1 MNPVIAM
8 LIGVVVMMVLV
19 ICTRMHAFPSL
30 IISAILIA
38 VLSGNYLLVGT
49 GNEGGNLLSVA
60 ISTVTGG
67 FGGTMTSIALPSAL
81 VASWVSRKSGAAKRM
96 AITILKLVGVK
107 RADVVLG
114 LTGFVVSIPV
124 FCDSGFVILSS
135 LAKEFSRLTK
145 KSMVGLGGI
154 LGMGLYITHFM
165 VPPTP
170 GPLAVVSTFQN
181 EGINIDLGMF
191 IIAGLLFSIPLFIF
205 SVFLLRWFGN
215 KYPQFVVP
223 YEIDRSKYTEAQ
235 LKVLDKIDAKIKA
248 GKELENED
256 FTELLSTE
264 KLPSAGLSF
273 TILLLPVFLILANTL
288 VSQTAFK
295 ATLVGEII
303 TFLGNPVIALFIS
316 LCLGAFLL
324 AKDLDNKTVVGMMND
339 ALRDAGPI
347 VMITAG
353 GGALGAVVKATGAAG
368 MMANG
373 IVALG
378 IPGILVPL
386 LIGTIMRFPQ
396 GSGTTAMIT
405 GSAIIAPMLVTLGI
419 NPYLAGLAVC
429 LTAMCPSFLNDS
441 YFHVVTSFSGM
452 DIKTSLKTWTIGSIL
467 VPVFGSVIICILS
480 LFIHNLS
487 FCGIAVLFALP
498 HGM

>member
-67 FGGTMTSIALPSAL
+67 FGGTMTSIGIVIGFGCIMGIFLE
-81 VASWVSRKSGAAKRM
+81 KSGAAKRM

-205 SVFLLRWFGN
+205 SVFLFRWFGN

-295 ATLVGEII
+295 ATIVGEII

-324 AKDLDNKTVVGMMND
+324 A
-339 ALRDAGPI
+339 
-347 VMITAG
+347 
-353 GGALGAVVKATGAAG
+353 
-368 MMANG
+368 
-373 IVALG
+373 
-378 IPGILVPL
+378 
-386 LIGTIMRFPQ
+386 
-396 GSGTTAMIT
+396 SGTK
-405 GSAIIAPMLVTLGI
+405 G
-419 NPYLAGLAVC
+419 
-429 LTAMCPSFLNDS
+429 
-441 YFHVVTSFSGM
+441 
-452 DIKTSLKTWTIGSIL
+452 KR
-467 VPVFGSVIICILS
+467 
-480 LFIHNLS
+480 
-487 FCGIAVLFALP
+487 FALP
-498 HGM
+498 NSEILIHQPLIAGGQGGGLSGQTTDIKIHAEHMVYIRDKMNRMLSEYTGQPLEVVEKDTDRDNYLTAEEAKAYGLIDEIIVKH